1 MSDGVPLRQ
10 REGTYL
16 NESFATE
23 RYVTN
28 KPSVI
33 GVDSIMS
40 GSIRWSTWNGMERD
54 KRERE
59 TKKSKW

>member
-1 MSDGVPLRQ
+1 MSVGVPM
-10 REGTYL
+10 RERESTYL

-28 KPSVI
+28 KSSIV
-33 GVDSIMS
+33 GVNSIMS
-40 GSIRWSTWNGMERD
+40 GSIRWSSWNGMERE

-59 TKKSKW
+59 TKKSEW